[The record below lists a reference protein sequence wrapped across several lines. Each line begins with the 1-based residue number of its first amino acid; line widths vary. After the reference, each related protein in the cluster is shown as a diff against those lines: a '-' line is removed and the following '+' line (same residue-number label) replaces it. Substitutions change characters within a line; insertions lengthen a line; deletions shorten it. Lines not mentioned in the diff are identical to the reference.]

1 VDVPDAR
8 PRQSRDISVNPRAWS
23 ETAVQVQPYLDKTSA
38 GASNV
43 NHRKQEITTL
53 KRYIRVAV
61 MLAGL
66 ALVFG
71 LYDSRTQAQGQAPA
85 GQPPPGARAGGG
97 RSNVPPPD
105 PTKPA
110 KLEITEGTKARYKVR
125 EQLAGINFPSD
136 AVGTTESV
144 TGTLVLNPDGSFDAA
159 QSKLTVDLR
168 TLKSDQ
174 QMRDGYIQKNTLESE
189 KFPMIEFVPRRA
201 VGLPVPLPAGM
212 QAQGGFQLVGD
223 MTLHG
228 VTREVTWNVVATFGN
243 DLVAGRATTTLL
255 FPTFNLAK
263 PSLARIM
270 SVDDK
275 IELEIE
281 FKCKRSVL

>member
-1 VDVPDAR
+1 MTTPLR
-8 PRQSRDISVNPRAWS
+8 I
-23 ETAVQVQPYLDKTSA
+23 AVVVA
-38 GASNV
+38 GFA
-43 NHRKQEITTL
+43 L
-53 KRYIRVAV
+53 AV
-61 MLAGL
+61 GL
-66 ALVFG
+66 H
-71 LYDSRTQAQGQAPA
+71 DSRTLAQGQPPA
-85 GQPPPGARAGGG
+85 GQPPPGRAGGG
-97 RSNVPPPD
+97 RQNVPPPD

-110 KLEITEGTKARYKVR
+110 KLEIMEGTKARYRVR

-144 TGTLVLNPDGSFDAA
+144 TGMLVLNPDGSIDASV
-159 QSKLTVDLR
+159 SKLTVDLR

-174 QMRDGYIQKNTLESE
+174 QMRDGYIQRSTLETE

-201 VGLPVPLPAGM
+201 VGVPVPLPAGM
-212 QAQGGFQLVGD
+212 QAQAGFQLVGD

-228 VTREVTWNVVATFGN
+228 VTKEVTWNVVATFGN
-243 DLVAGRATTTLL
+243 DQVAGRATTTLQ
-255 FPTFNLAK
+255 FATFNMAK

-281 FKCKRSVL
+281 FKCKRTAG